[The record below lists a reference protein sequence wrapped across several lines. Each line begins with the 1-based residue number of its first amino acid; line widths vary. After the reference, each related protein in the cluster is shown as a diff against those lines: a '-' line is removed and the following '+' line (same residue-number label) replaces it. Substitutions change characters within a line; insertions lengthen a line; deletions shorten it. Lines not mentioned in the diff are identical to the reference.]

1 MPIRVYK
8 VADIV
13 DRAVVFCGTWKSC
26 NGDAAAII
34 NCQPAADPIPQ
45 SAWNRCAA
53 NSDRPLACFKQIIF
67 WNHADFYTS
76 R

>member
-1 MPIRVYK
+1 MPIRVHK

-34 NCQPAADPIPQ
+34 NGQPAADPIPGEGP
-45 SAWNRCAA
+45 AVRRIPI
-53 NSDRPLACFKQIIF
+53 DL
-67 WNHADFYTS
+67 
-76 R
+76 